1 MNKKMKKILIIFIV
15 ASAVIKIFAQ
25 IPELNIWNNIR
36 NSSYTQDNQI
46 NIRCETIDYPIIQTD
61 LFYLMNNEWIKTDME
76 NLSGLTVEGIIQA
89 SQQEN
94 NICRFKTYGDT
105 LTAMMPAYIPDDIFP
120 PDIEQLSYI
129 IADPEGDYMAEGPEQ
144 LDILGSYFGYS
155 DTRFYL
161 ALKNNGTGF
170 PVNEGGFFPSE
181 YYIYLAGLINPE
193 NALID
198 TVGYALV
205 RVEIPLFFQPGLY
218 RFAGSE
224 LSLDNLQQIGEIETA
239 VVDSFLIMAC
249 SIDDLTNDEYFGNWP
264 SISRSLGLDFITA
277 FVGFDSQFELTYD
290 LMDFSLPSL
299 QVIDQYII
307 EPFVNDLPQISNIS
321 ANIVNDNTFIQLDY
335 YDLNHNFPLVAQVST
350 EQNEIF
356 SLTPTSFDFSLPVV
370 YYGEIPETD
379 WNSLTFVFSDNGY
392 EFVEETIY
400 NTPLTDES
408 IIIKLSL
415 FNHPNPFNPETL
427 IQYDLPEP
435 GPVTLSIFNAKSQLI
450 EKLIDNEIQQGFNKI
465 LWNGEKHPS
474 GIYLYRLECGE
485 HQIAR
490 KMLMLK

>member
-1 MNKKMKKILIIFIV
+1 MKKILIIFIV
-15 ASAVIKIFAQ
+15 ASTVINIFAQ

-46 NIRCETIDYPIIQTD
+46 HIRCETIDFPIIQTD

-76 NLSGLTVEGIIQA
+76 NLSGFTIEGIIAA

-105 LTAMMPAYIPDDIFP
+105 ITAMMPAYIPEDVFP
-120 PDIEQLSYI
+120 PDMEQLSYI
-129 IADPEGDYMAEGPEQ
+129 IADPADDQIVEAPDQ

-170 PVNEGGFFPSE
+170 PTNEGGFFPTE

-198 TVGYALV
+198 TVGYAFV
-205 RVEIPLFFQPGLY
+205 RAEIPLFFQPGLY

-249 SIDDLTNDEYFGNWP
+249 FIEDLTNDEFFGNWP

-277 FVGFDSQFELTYD
+277 FVGFDAQFELTYD
-290 LMDFSLPSL
+290 LVDFSLPSI
-299 QVIDQYII
+299 QIIDQYII
-307 EPFVNDLPQISNIS
+307 APFVNDLPQISNIS
-321 ANIVNDNTFIQLDY
+321 TNILNENTVIQLDY
-335 YDLNHNFPLVAQVST
+335 FDQNHNFPLVAQVST

-356 SLTPTSFDFSLPVV
+356 SLTPASFDFSQPVI
-370 YYGEIPETD
+370 YHGYIPETD
-379 WNSLTFVFSDNGY
+379 WNSLTLVFSDNGY
-392 EFVEETIY
+392 QFVEETIY
-400 NTPLTDES
+400 NTQLTDES
-408 IIIKLSL
+408 IMIKLSL
-415 FNHPNPFNPETL
+415 HNQPNPFNPETL
-427 IQYDLPEP
+427 IQYDLPEAE
-435 GPVTLSIFNAKSQLI
+435 PVTLSIYNARGQLI
-450 EKLIDNEIQQGFNKI
+450 EKLIDHEIQQGFNNI
-465 LWNGEKHPS
+465 LWNGDNHPS
-474 GIYLYRLECGE
+474 GIYLYRLKCGE
-485 HQIAR
+485 HQLTR